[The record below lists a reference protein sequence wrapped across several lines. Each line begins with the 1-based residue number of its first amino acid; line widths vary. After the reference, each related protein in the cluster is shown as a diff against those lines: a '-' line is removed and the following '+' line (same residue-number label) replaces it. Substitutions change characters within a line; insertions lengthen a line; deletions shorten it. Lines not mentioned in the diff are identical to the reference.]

1 MTRRGRGGRPLPGSG
16 YPIRRLIGP
25 DDAACY
31 LIRLYLGSAL
41 AVLAMLLMHGL
52 GASDDA
58 QGFLGALVLVFSV
71 AWAEVAYEEEKEEKE
86 ETKDEDK

>member
-1 MTRRGRGGRPLPGSG
+1 MTG
-16 YPIRRLIGP
+16 YPIRRLFGP
-25 DDAACY
+25 DEAACY

-58 QGFLGALVLVFSV
+58 QGFLGALVMVFSV
-71 AWAEVAYEEEKEEKE
+71 SWAEVAYETEKEEMDNE
-86 ETKDEDK
+86 ST